1 MALITYN
8 DKSNY
13 QSSSLANEYK
23 VTADDMN
30 EIKSVVNNNYPVSL
44 YNNSSGTAGNVT
56 LSDDISNYS
65 YIEIYF
71 KGNNGSID
79 CAKVPTSFT
88 TVNLTTGNYYNGSDT
103 FFIQTETV
111 AIGGTTITRKNQKE
125 IVINSGQY
133 PNITTTNLYIVKV
146 VGYK

>member
-13 QSSSLANEYK
+13 QTSSLANEYK

-56 LSDDISNYS
+56 LSDDKSNYS
-65 YIEIYF
+65 YMDNHESYWTGSR
-71 KGNNGSID
+71 KVQYRQRKPGNPLN
-79 CAKVPTSFT
+79 
-88 TVNLTTGNYYNGSDT
+88 
-103 FFIQTETV
+103 
-111 AIGGTTITRKNQKE
+111 
-125 IVINSGQY
+125 
-133 PNITTTNLYIVKV
+133 
-146 VGYK
+146 

>member
-13 QSSSLANEYK
+13 QTSSLANEYK

-44 YNNSSGTAGNVT
+44 YNNSGGTTGNVT

-88 TVNLTTGNYYNGSDT
+88 TVNLTSGNYYNVSNT

-111 AIGGTTITRKNQKE
+111 AIGGTTITRKSQKE
-125 IVINSGQY
+125 IVINPGQY
-133 PNITTTNLYIVKV
+133 PNITNTNIYISRV